1 MSQGHCSPHCVWIT
15 FACTR
20 EGMFDTYKELFEAI
34 IIDDLAR
41 VRSFVRQDARLAQ
54 ATTPKAWL
62 ERRID
67 HWIYV
72 GDSALHL
79 AAAGHRSEIARCLLE
94 AGADPNA
101 ADNHRCGRPLHYAA
115 DGYIVSANW
124 NPKHQVA
131 TLKLLAAA
139 GAEID
144 VPDKNGATALHRAVR
159 TRCAAAVRALVDAG
173 ADPSVRN
180 KPGSTPFHLAVQNT
194 GRGGSGAE
202 IAKLAQREII
212 QIFLGHGVSPR
223 TRDANGKSVLD
234 WARSPSIRELLA
246 GRTA

>member
-1 MSQGHCSPHCVWIT
+1 MPDS
-15 FACTR
+15 
-20 EGMFDTYKELFEAI
+20 YKDLFEAI
-34 IIDDLAR
+34 ITDDRAR
-41 VRSFVRQDARLAQ
+41 VRSLVREDASMAR
-54 ATTPKAWL
+54 ATTPTAWL

-67 HWIYV
+67 HWIYA
-72 GDSALHL
+72 GDSALHV
-79 AAAGHRSEIARCLLE
+79 AAAGHRSEIARYLLD
-94 AGADPNA
+94 AGADSNFA
-101 ADNHRCGRPLHYAA
+101 GNHRDSRPLHYAA
-115 DGYIVSANW
+115 DGYIISANW

-144 VPDKNGATALHRAVR
+144 APDKNGATALHRAVR
-159 TRCAAAVRALVDAG
+159 TRCAAAVRALLDAG

-212 QIFLGHGVSPR
+212 QVFLAHGISPKIK
-223 TRDANGKSVLD
+223 DAKGKSVVD
-234 WARSPSIRELLA
+234 WARNQPMREMLA
-246 GRTA
+246 GWQT